1 MTDDELR
8 RLRAAGVEIGA
19 HTVSHPDLTSLS
31 RAEATDE
38 LRRSKAHLE
47 EILDEKVTVAA
58 YPYGSANEDT
68 IAAMHRRRL
77 RRRLR
82 NEGGRMVGSV
92 QLAGGIDNYT
102 TMVGLR
108 LKRDGRY
115 EPLMRHLLPRTARKV
130 VRYGLRL
137 WR

>member
-1 MTDDELR
+1 
-8 RLRAAGVEIGA
+8 
-19 HTVSHPDLTSLS
+19 
-31 RAEATDE
+31 
-38 LRRSKAHLE
+38 
-47 EILDEKVTVAA
+47 
-58 YPYGSANEDT
+58 
-68 IAAMHRRRL
+68 
-77 RRRLR
+77 
-82 NEGGRMVGSV
+82 MVGSV
-92 QLAGGIDNYT
+92 QLPGGVDNYT